1 MNTIATHNG
10 SKLSQEHNRREYD
23 EPHID
28 RNGLH
33 ESWVDIPVSDAY
45 KGLFGMAL
53 LEYNE
58 KQTHADRRIDDYYEH
73 IRNKKNQHVAYEMI
87 VGVYSDDG
95 AVTEEQ
101 SREILKEF
109 VSTWTKRNPNLFLC
123 GAYYHADEKGQ
134 AHVHIDYIPVAHE
147 CKRGLRT
154 QTNLTKALG
163 EMGMKTSKGKGTAQE
178 QMQRANNEYLEELC
192 VKRGIEISHPGGKN
206 LGKEAYIASKEKERL
221 EAEVKSLENK
231 KSDMTETLGGLER
244 QLREA
249 NADIAERKKSV
260 DREIDEYRTNEQR
273 KVQEDI
279 NTLTA
284 EKNALEAKFGVYER
298 TLDNIVRKVRE
309 AVPENEKQQSGIIV
323 PDSAENA
330 LEAKFEASTGML
342 ERWSNMLDE
351 QDEKLKKREADVAE
365 REKKQQ
371 SVEALENRQKNLR
384 AELEK
389 LKGEANDVQY
399 FLDMNYEVREPAIY
413 ESMLSSLGEDKARL
427 EKDNAK
433 LEGMLAK
440 MANFIVNLMK
450 ILEKHFPKFYKAFME
465 SEERSKYIEEV
476 KKTSDRLNVKT
487 KAKPK
492 AKERRASERE
502 R

>member
-1 MNTIATHNG
+1 MNTIGTHNG
-10 SKLSQEHNRREYD
+10 SKFSQEHNRREYD

-28 RNGLH
+28 RNGFH
-33 ESWVDIPVSDAY
+33 ESWIDIPVSEAY
-45 KGLFGMAL
+45 KAIFGTAL

-73 IRNKKNQHVAYEMI
+73 VRNKKNQHVAYEMI

-95 AVTEEQ
+95 AVTKEQ

-109 VSTWTKRNPNLFLC
+109 VRTWKERNPNLFLC

-134 AHVHIDYIPVAHE
+134 DHLHMDYIPVAHD

-163 EMGMKTSKGKGTAQE
+163 EMGMKTAKGKGTAQE

-192 VKRGIEISHPGGKN
+192 VSRGIEISHPGGKN
-206 LGKEAYIASKEKERL
+206 LNKEAYIAEKEKARL
-221 EAEVKSLENK
+221 EADVASLEDRKNELEKSLN
-231 KSDMTETLGGLER
+231 GLDGEIR
-244 QLREA
+244 KAEESL
-249 NADIAERKKSV
+249 AERKKSA
-260 DREIDEYRTNEQR
+260 DEEIENYRTLKQGEAQ
-273 KVQEDI
+273 KEI
-279 NTLTA
+279 
-284 EKNALEAKFGVYER
+284 NALVVKKDALERNFEASMGI
-298 TLDNIVRKVRE
+298 LNNIVEKVAK
-309 AVPENEKQQSGIIV
+309 AVPELEKQDTGINMTAC
-323 PDSAENA
+323 SENA

-342 ERWSNMLDE
+342 ERWSIMLDE
-351 QDEKLKKREADVAE
+351 QDEKMKKREADVAE

-371 SVEALENRQKNLR
+371 SVEALENRQKNLQ
-384 AELEK
+384 AELK
-389 LKGEANDVQY
+389 NLKAEANDVQY
-399 FLDMNYEVREPAIY
+399 FLDKNYEVREPAIY